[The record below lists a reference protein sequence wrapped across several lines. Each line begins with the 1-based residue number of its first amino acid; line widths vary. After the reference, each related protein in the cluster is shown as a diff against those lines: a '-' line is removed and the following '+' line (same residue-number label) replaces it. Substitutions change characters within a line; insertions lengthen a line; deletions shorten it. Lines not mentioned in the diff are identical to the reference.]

1 MNVTSHTVL
10 LSKSIIIEKSVIAIE
25 STIMSQFVRYTSLFL
40 LILVSVLPHSFGQC
54 PAFNTNATID
64 NINTF
69 AGEFDIIGFSGGMIH
84 VLGNQDPSELKICE
98 GETITLK
105 NSRPSTDPNA
115 PLDYYLIHAES
126 YANNQQ
132 VYPTNTST
140 FTPTASYNPTTNSNS
155 GTAYTFTANSFGYN
169 YKGNGVSDTY
179 YLIQKSSRYEPTLG
193 QEKVNFSCKVLKIIS
208 PTITKPN
215 FTLASCI
222 DGSAVVSLPVDANN
236 NIFYDYNVVYKDKA
250 TGGAFA
256 SSTGSVISY
265 PKNITQF
272 ISSTSKNYEIT
283 VTGKT
288 QTGGCVGASTTKD
301 ITIKKAS
308 QPKAGLIIGQATNG
322 TYEVE
327 FIAEKGIKREVFIR
341 EANANYNYAVPFSNF
356 ISGDPTTRDREIKIY
371 TVPDATKQ
379 YCFIAR
385 AVESNSECPLIGTE
399 VVADEE
405 ACTTTLT
412 ITQGDKKNKLTWSPF
427 VTGMLGG
434 SFQAYDIYREGT
446 VLPIK
451 RITAAGT
458 TSYDDDDASLV
469 CGTTYKYTVVTNY
482 GATSTSKQKDVT
494 FNQTTKASSYDMI
507 YATVSEDNSTVT
519 LTPSNANG
527 SKPPIDAVIN
537 IYRKEFNSGTFSKY
551 VVESQDKI
559 KGIFFSEFEDKQVE
573 TTKKQY
579 CYYVTWELGLCGE
592 SKPSAEVC
600 TILLKKTGEDLTW
613 TPETPMS
620 KPKGDYNIDYAKDPN
635 SGFLASSP
643 TFPFN
648 AGTTT
653 SYDLTSIPNIDGQ
666 EFYLRIGV
674 RPSSGTGPVSYSN
687 YIYYKRPLAVLL
699 PQIFTPDGNAMNET
713 FDIQGKHIR
722 KTKMW
727 IYDRWGS
734 PIFYKEA
741 ENKEDVATGLWID
754 TGWDGKLSSGQK
766 APQGNYVYKVE
777 IEDSV
782 GKVSIKTGSFILT
795 Y

>member
-1 MNVTSHTVL
+1 MNETYHLSK
-10 LSKSIIIEKSVIAIE
+10 LSKSIVIEKSVIAIE
-25 STIMSQFVRYTSLFL
+25 STIMSQLVRYTSLFL
-40 LILVSVLPHSFGQC
+40 LILVSVQSHSFGQC
-54 PAFNTNATID
+54 PAKLGNTNIV
-64 NINTF
+64 
-69 AGEFDIIGFSGGMIH
+69 AGGFSITGITGSKT
-84 VLGNQDPSELKICE
+84 VLGEDNTSLVLCE
-98 GETITLK
+98 GESIILTKGLSGTTNGNVYYWLMNASAATFPINPITA
-105 NSRPSTDPNA
+105 SISYDPSTA
-115 PLDYYLIHAES
+115 PS
-126 YANNQQ
+126 GVQ
-132 VYPTNTST
+132 VKVDASGFSSFPY
-140 FTPTASYNPTTNSNS
+140 SYNGS
-155 GTAYTFTANSFGYN
+155 GDYI
-169 YKGNGVSDTY
+169 
-179 YLIQKSSRYEPTLG
+179 LIQKHQSIDNTTGTVQSYYD
-193 QEKVNFSCKVLKIIS
+193 CKVLKIIS

-215 FTLASCI
+215 FTLSSCI

-308 QPKAGLIIGQATNG
+308 KPKAGLIIGQATNG

-341 EANANYNYAVPFSNF
+341 EANANYDYAVPFSNF

-451 RITAAGT
+451 RITVAGT

-469 CGTTYKYTVVTNY
+469 CGTKYKYTVRTVY
-482 GATSTSKQKDVT
+482 GAQSISSPVEVEFKQTTAPAALDKVFVSVSDDNSFVTIDGSTSTNLPTTGSPKFHYYRTNPIASATQYLDGASSFKDTQV
-494 FNQTTKASSYDMI
+494 NTTK
-507 YATVSEDNSTVT
+507 E
-519 LTPSNANG
+519 
-527 SKPPIDAVIN
+527 
-537 IYRKEFNSGTFSKY
+537 
-551 VVESQDKI
+551 
-559 KGIFFSEFEDKQVE
+559 
-573 TTKKQY
+573 QY
-579 CYYVTWELGLCGE
+579 CYYMTWNEGACIE
-592 SKPSAEVC
+592 SSPSNTVC
-600 TILLKKTGEDLTW
+600 TILLKKIGENLTW

-620 KPKGDYNIDYAKDPN
+620 MPKGPYNIDYAPDPN
-635 SGFLASSP
+635 SGFTASSP
-643 TFPFN
+643 TFPFD

-653 SYDLTSIPNIDGQ
+653 SYDLTSIPTIDGQ
-666 EFYLRIGV
+666 EFYLRIV
-674 RPSSGTGPVSYSN
+674 VSPSNGSGATSYSN
-687 YIYYKRPLAVLL
+687 YIYYDRPTALLL
-699 PQIFTPDGNAMNET
+699 PQIFTPNNDAVNET
-713 FDIQGKHIR
+713 FDIQGRFIR

-734 PIFYKEA
+734 PIFYKE
-741 ENKEDVATGLWID
+741 ENSDKTDATGKWVD
-754 TGWDGKLSSGQK
+754 TGWDGTLTNGQK
-766 APQGNYVYKVE
+766 APEGTYVYKIQ
-777 IEDSV
+777 IEDSNGRTNTKSGALIV
-782 GKVSIKTGSFILT
+782 A